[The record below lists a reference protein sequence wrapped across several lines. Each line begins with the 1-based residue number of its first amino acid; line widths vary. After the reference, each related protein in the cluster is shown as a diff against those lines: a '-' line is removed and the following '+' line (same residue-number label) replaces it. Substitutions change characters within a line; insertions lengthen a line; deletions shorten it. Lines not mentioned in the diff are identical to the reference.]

1 MEIERK
7 FIAGNINYKNYPNY
21 LIEQGYIAKNKEF
34 KIRVR
39 KVIKDDEIKHT
50 LTYKRKINSK
60 ININSEYELDIDEDI
75 YNQLLNKHDGNI
87 IKKRRYLIPFNNLV
101 AELDIFEDKLEG
113 LKLVEVEFKDHD
125 EYEKFKKPIWFLEEV
140 TNNKVYSNSNLTEFD
155 SYKDILNK

>member
-21 LIEQGYIAKNKEF
+21 LIEQGYIAKNKGY

-39 KVIKDDEIKHT
+39 KVIKNDEIKYT
-50 LTYKRKINSK
+50 LTYKRKINSE
-60 ININSEYELDIDEDI
+60 ININTEYELDIDEDI

-87 IKKRRYLIPFNNLV
+87 IKKKRYLIPFNDLV

-113 LKLVEVEFKDHD
+113 LKLVEVEFKDR
-125 EYEKFKKPIWFLEEV
+125 ESYKAFKKPIWFLDEV
-140 TNNKVYSNSNLTEFD
+140 THNKTYSNSNLIEFN
-155 SYKDILNK
+155 SYKEILNK